1 MLICVQQK
9 KREEENEAKS
19 PPNAEKMA
27 DSAEKEKGVRE
38 VAEGG
43 VTVGGVVWFL
53 TFSSLSLNQRERRT
67 KRTAANSSPTQG
79 TGPTCPTTSGR
90 RRCLKST

>member
-1 MLICVQQK
+1 MLNSVLMCVQQK

-38 VAEGG
+38 VAEDG
-43 VTVGGVVWFL
+43 V
-53 TFSSLSLNQRERRT
+53 
-67 KRTAANSSPTQG
+67 
-79 TGPTCPTTSGR
+79 
-90 RRCLKST
+90 